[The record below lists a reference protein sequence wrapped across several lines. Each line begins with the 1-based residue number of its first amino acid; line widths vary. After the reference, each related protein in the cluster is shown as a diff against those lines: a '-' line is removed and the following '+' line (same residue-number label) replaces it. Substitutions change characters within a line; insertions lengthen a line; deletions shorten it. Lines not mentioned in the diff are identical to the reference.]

1 LYLCVVCDDGSG
13 VACVKVTALGK
24 TEILRH
30 VSLKIEFLRK
40 KQGHCDDIMD
50 ALSTEEHGQVERIV
64 ARMEQLSEH
73 AVNSGVSI
81 MYDAEQSYF
90 QPAIRWLV
98 LQQMKKYNKTKPI
111 VYSTYQCYLKD
122 AEKMVAEDIALAK
135 DHGFH
140 FAAKMVR
147 GAYMTQEIERAREI
161 GYPIPIHPSYRDTE
175 HCYHSILDSLLEL
188 VKMRCC
194 RIIVASHNEDTVK
207 FVLTRMKK
215 MGISHDNPAVSF
227 AQLLGMS
234 DNISYLL
241 GKHDFRVYKYMP
253 YGPVLKVMP
262 YLGRRAEENKSVAKG
277 AKKDMKL
284 MREELKRRIMKTLK
298 LA

>member
-111 VYSTYQCYLKD
+111 VYSTYQCYLKVQYSN
-122 AEKMVAEDIALAK
+122 ACHTKMNGRK
-135 DHGFH
+135 
-140 FAAKMVR
+140 
-147 GAYMTQEIERAREI
+147 Y
-161 GYPIPIHPSYRDTE
+161 
-175 HCYHSILDSLLEL
+175 ILKIRSL
-188 VKMRCC
+188 
-194 RIIVASHNEDTVK
+194 
-207 FVLTRMKK
+207 
-215 MGISHDNPAVSF
+215 
-227 AQLLGMS
+227 
-234 DNISYLL
+234 Y
-241 GKHDFRVYKYMP
+241 
-253 YGPVLKVMP
+253 
-262 YLGRRAEENKSVAKG
+262 
-277 AKKDMKL
+277 
-284 MREELKRRIMKTLK
+284 
-298 LA
+298 